1 MYVSDWMTK
10 QVVTSGPDETIEAAV
25 RAMQKKGVKHLVVV
39 EDGAVRGVLS
49 EHDVRA
55 FTPSRSA
62 VRYLVAKARVSEAM
76 APKVVVVPPRTP
88 VEEAARMMLERKI
101 RCLPVV
107 EEGRLVGI
115 LSDRDIFRALVD
127 ISGVRHGGHRIC
139 VTVEDRSG
147 TVREVTDVARRLGF
161 HLKTILTSYEGV
173 PKGMRRVVIR
183 TTTEGDFEALRSVL
197 EAVYRDVEILKG

>member
-1 MYVSDWMTK
+1 MTR
-10 QVVTSGPDETIEAAV
+10 QVVTTGPEESIEDAV
-25 RAMQKKGVKHLVVV
+25 RTMQTKGLKHLVVV
-39 EDGAVRGVLS
+39 EEGAVCGVLS

-55 FTPSRSA
+55 FTPSKNS
-62 VRYLVAKARVSEAM
+62 VRYLLAKARVRDAM
-76 APKVVVVPPRTP
+76 ARKVVTVAPRTP
-88 VEEAARMMLERKI
+88 VEEAARTLLERKI

-107 EEGRLVGI
+107 DEGRLVGV
-115 LSDRDIFRALVD
+115 LSDRDIFSALVD

-173 PKGMRRVVIR
+173 PKGLRRVVIR

-197 EAVYRDVEILKG
+197 EAVYRDVDIIQG